1 MTWVVVSF
9 LVWVGVSFGVPLLMA
24 RVDRGRRRRAER
36 REAPMREVP
45 VGVMRKWSARESGNE

>member
-24 RVDRGRRRRAER
+24 WVDRGRRQRAER

-45 VGVMRKWSARESGNE
+45 DGVMRNWSARESGNE